1 MTTLP
6 KLCATGDQP
15 ICLIKKRIIKKNMTF
30 APSHCSAF
38 AVRYSIEST
47 LDTAFKGGNHGPQ
60 SFSLLPLYRL
70 HRYVGLRN
78 RWLRSPVA
86 DAPRT
91 HASARLVRRQTS
103 QLRDRAG
110 GCLFPCLLSGFVFAL
125 WTALPCSTPRTAPW
139 SSGCSKAPSS

>member
-15 ICLIKKRIIKKNMTF
+15 ICLIKKRIIEKNGTF

-38 AVRYSIEST
+38 AVRYTIEST
-47 LDTAFKGGNHGPQ
+47 PDTAFKGGNHGPQ
-60 SFSLLPLYRL
+60 SLPLLPLYRL
-70 HRYVGLRN
+70 HRYVDLRN

-91 HASARLVRRQTS
+91 HAPARRVRRQTS
-103 QLRDRAG
+103 QLRYCAG
-110 GCLFPCLLSGFVFAL
+110 GCLFPFLLIDIVFSWMSAL
-125 WTALPCSTPRTAPW
+125 LFYTTRYAQP
-139 SSGCSKAPSS
+139 SSGCS